1 MSLVLDF
8 SVALAWVYVDE
19 RNPIVADIQDRVA
32 QAGAWVPQL
41 WRLEVGNSLQIG
53 VRKGRLSPIE
63 RDEWLADFAALNI
76 MSDPETETHAW
87 SATMM
92 LAERF
97 ALTLYDAAYLE
108 LAQRRQL
115 PLASLD
121 RELRAA
127 AVEVGVD
134 LLGA

>member
-1 MSLVLDF
+1 MSLVLD
-8 SVALAWVYVDE
+8 SSAALAWVYADE
-19 RNPIVADIQDRVA
+19 RGPAIAEIQDRVVRS
-32 QAGAWVPQL
+32 GAWVPQL

-53 VRKGRLSPIE
+53 VRRGRLSRTE

-76 MSDPETETHAW
+76 MSDPETEVHAW
-87 SATMM
+87 SATMV
-92 LAERF
+92 LAERL

-108 LAQRRQL
+108 LARRRQL

-127 AVEVGVD
+127 AAEVGVE